1 MKLSTMKINT
11 DEILNDKVYT
21 RTLFDEPDFMW
32 LFSLK
37 VCFKYLEANQ
47 RLLFMGDLSNG
58 SFFKLV

>member
-37 VCFKYLEANQ
+37 VRFKYLEANQ